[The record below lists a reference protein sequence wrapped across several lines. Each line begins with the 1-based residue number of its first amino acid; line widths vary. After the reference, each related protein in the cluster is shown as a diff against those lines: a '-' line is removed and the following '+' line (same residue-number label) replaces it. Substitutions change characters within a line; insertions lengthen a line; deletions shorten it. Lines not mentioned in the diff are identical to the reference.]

1 MVTRSSTVAPSVG
14 PIEAMM
20 TEDHVELDRLLVAA
34 ERDDGTI
41 DEGAYTRFRGG
52 LLRHIAMEEKVLL
65 PFARAKRGEPLPMA
79 AQLRT
84 DHSAIAKLL
93 CRSPSRAIIA
103 SLREVLGSHND
114 LEEGPGGLYAACD
127 ALAGEEAPAIV
138 ARMQAQPAVPL
149 AKYYDGPLHRLG

>member
-1 MVTRSSTVAPSVG
+1 
-14 PIEAMM
+14 M
-20 TEDHVELDRLLVAA
+20 TEEHAELDRLLGAA

-41 DEGAYTRFRGG
+41 DEDVYTRFRGG

-65 PFARAKRGEPLPMA
+65 PFARGKRGEPLPVA

-93 CRSPSRAIIA
+93 CRSPSGAITA
-103 SLREVLGSHND
+103 SLREVLERHNA
-114 LEEGPGGLYAACD
+114 LEEGPRGLYAECD

-138 ARMQAQPAVPL
+138 ARMQAQPTVPL
-149 AKYYDGPLHRLG
+149 AKYYDGPLHRLEH